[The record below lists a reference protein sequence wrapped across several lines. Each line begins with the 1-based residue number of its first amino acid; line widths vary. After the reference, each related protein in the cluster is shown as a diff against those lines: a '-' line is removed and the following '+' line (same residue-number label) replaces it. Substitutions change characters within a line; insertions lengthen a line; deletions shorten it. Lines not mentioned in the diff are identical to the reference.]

1 MNCMNCLLIGIG
13 FFTQDK
19 TAQTELRSRAADIG
33 DRKQLLLEEARQRL
47 HDRAQRLFDEAST
60 LLKVPPMTVPQG
72 PGSDGWAPGF
82 DRMSGLG
89 QFHDVEISG
98 TTVEQTL
105 SSEASLSPN
114 YVRIPDSV
122 AQEIPALRRYYPSV
136 ESGRGY
142 SDVVNRVPL
151 SVSGNVEDRHVGFSQ
166 VLSNFD
172 QCQATLE
179 TQLREIQQETHNAA
193 EKYHDVS
200 TESRWPE
207 MERRDELNANDNDR
221 LLQYIERR
229 HPSELDS
236 DVDSVASRDSSVASY
251 LAEAS
256 ALYRSRPPPAFH
268 RQWPSTPHELSMIV
282 EADTPA
288 SVEQQRMIS
297 GDKPTGRDVAPSQS
311 GYQLRQMDSAIFSMT
326 STDTPRS
333 GDAPDD
339 ALQRRDP
346 TRKQRPLHPVY
357 QTDSAIFS
365 TTSGDTYQSGS
376 VQRSEQP
383 QEVTNQFD
391 SGVFGRT
398 TGDVLKSRDQ
408 HPPSQHVSHSASM
421 QLPSHVSVLRS

>member
-1 MNCMNCLLIGIG
+1 
-13 FFTQDK
+13 
-19 TAQTELRSRAADIG
+19 
-33 DRKQLLLEEARQRL
+33 
-47 HDRAQRLFDEAST
+47 
-60 LLKVPPMTVPQG
+60 MTVPQG

-114 YVRIPDSV
+114 YARIPDRV

-136 ESGRGY
+136 ESGRGF

-151 SVSGNVEDRHVGFSQ
+151 SVGGSVEDCHVGFSQ

-179 TQLREIQQETHNAA
+179 TQLREIQQDTQSAA
-193 EKYHDVS
+193 EKYQDVAH
-200 TESRWPE
+200 ESRWPE
-207 MERRDELNANDNDR
+207 MEREDEFNADDGDR
-221 LLQYIERR
+221 LLRFIERR
-229 HPSELDS
+229 HLSELDS
-236 DVDSVASRDSSVASY
+236 DVDSVASRGSSVASY
-251 LAEAS
+251 LAAELSAS
-256 ALYRSRPPPAFH
+256 YRSRPPPAFH

-288 SVEQQRMIS
+288 SAEQQRTIPV
-297 GDKPTGRDVAPSQS
+297 DRPTGRDVAPSQS

-326 STDTPRS
+326 SADTPRS

-339 ALQRRDP
+339 VLQRRDP
-346 TRKQRPLHPVY
+346 MRTQRPLHPVY
-357 QTDSAIFS
+357 QTDSAVFS

-376 VQRSEQP
+376 VQRSEQ
-383 QEVTNQFD
+383 QAMNQFD

-398 TGDVLKSRDQ
+398 TGDVLRSGDQ
-408 HPPSQHVSHSASM
+408 QPPSQQISQTASM
-421 QLPSHVSVLRS
+421 QLPSHVSIPRLTILSLLVT